1 MAQQASHK
9 NDLIALVRSLGFLCF
24 MLTLIILAPLVLLL
38 VWPEEAHEA
47 PAFLIPA
54 AATFATGALLLFLSR
69 GRHALVLRKHASS
82 MILLLLW
89 IIAVAFCSIPFQ
101 LVGYTRP
108 QAVFEAMS
116 GLTTTGLTVTDVTA
130 VSHLVLLYRS
140 LLHLIGGVG
149 LVLVLTAILANY
161 YGMQLFT
168 AEGHTDRLSTSPF
181 RSARTILSLYGGFIV
196 AGIILYCIS
205 GMPLFDAVNYAIS
218 AVATG
223 GFAIHPDSI
232 GHYQSVPIDL
242 ITMVLMLLGATNFMA
257 SSLFFRGKWKDYFS
271 HIEVRCVAVL
281 LAITGPIGAV
291 QLVVDHVSP
300 SILLAIDHSF
310 FQMISILTTT
320 GLSNVND
327 YLHVAGFALV
337 PAIVLMFVGG
347 NTDSTAGGLKAFR
360 FALGAKSLYWDFRD
374 SLRSEHT
381 ISPRKIRRFGVDR
394 TVSRDEISRNYA
406 YIIAYFAIACFGA
419 FLLMLCG
426 YSVQDSFL
434 EFVSALGTVGLSV
447 GVTSASASAPTLWIL
462 IVGMLIARLEIFVFL
477 FGLARLVGNVRDLKN
492 HRHMRRKEHI
502 RAARQKKE
510 EPDG

>member
-1 MAQQASHK
+1 
-9 NDLIALVRSLGFLCF
+9 
-24 MLTLIILAPLVLLL
+24 
-38 VWPEEAHEA
+38 
-47 PAFLIPA
+47 
-54 AATFATGALLLFLSR
+54 
-69 GRHALVLRKHASS
+69 
-82 MILLLLW
+82 
-89 IIAVAFCSIPFQ
+89 
-101 LVGYTRP
+101 
-108 QAVFEAMS
+108 
-116 GLTTTGLTVTDVTA
+116 
-130 VSHLVLLYRS
+130 
-140 LLHLIGGVG
+140 
-149 LVLVLTAILANY
+149 
-161 YGMQLFT
+161 
-168 AEGHTDRLSTSPF
+168 
-181 RSARTILSLYGGFIV
+181 
-196 AGIILYCIS
+196 
-205 GMPLFDAVNYAIS
+205 
-218 AVATG
+218 VATG

-374 SLRSEHT
+374 SLRSERT

-477 FGLARLVGNVRDLKN
+477 FGLARLVGNVRELKN

-502 RAARQKKE
+502 KAARQKKE

>member
-1 MAQQASHK
+1 
-9 NDLIALVRSLGFLCF
+9 

-38 VWPEEAHEA
+38 FWPEESREA

-54 AATFATGALLLFLSR
+54 GVTFLTGALLLIPAR
-69 GRHALVLRKHASS
+69 GQHALVLRKHASS

-89 IIAVAFCSIPFQ
+89 MTAVLFCAIPFR
-101 LVGYTRP
+101 LVGYTAS

-168 AEGHTDRLSTSPF
+168 AEGHIDRLSTSPF

-196 AGIILYCIS
+196 AGIVLYCLA
-205 GMPLFDAVNYAIS
+205 GMPLFDAVNYSIS

-232 GHYQSVPIDL
+232 GHYQSVPID
-242 ITMVLMLLGATNFMA
+242 ITTMVLMLLGATNFMA
-257 SSLFFRGKWKDYFS
+257 SSLFFRGKWKDFFR

-281 LAITGPIGAV
+281 LAIAGPVGAV
-291 QLVVDHVSP
+291 QLVLYHVTP
-300 SILLAIDHSF
+300 SVLLAVDQSF

-327 YLHVAGFALV
+327 YLHVSGFALV

-347 NTDSTAGGLKAFR
+347 NTDSTAGGLKAYR

-374 SLRSEHT
+374 SLHSERT
-381 ISPRKIRRFGVDR
+381 ISPRKIRRFGVER

-426 YSVQDSFL
+426 YSAQDSFI

-447 GVTSASASAPTLWIL
+447 GVTSAAASAPTLWVL

-477 FGLARLVGNVRDLKN
+477 FGLARLTGNIGELRRSL
-492 HRHMRRKEHI
+492 HRKRKE
-502 RAARQKKE
+502 RKRN
-510 EPDG
+510 G